1 MPDAT
6 ELCTTADLKT
16 LLGISTTSQDALL
29 AVVKAGVEKWAKT
42 FTGRDLL
49 TSSSPYTEYHNG
61 DGGGILRLDQHPIT
75 DIDSINI
82 DGARVFAAATAIPEA
97 DIISDARAQA
107 LGFVE
112 LLTYR
117 FSRGVKNVKVV
128 YSAGYATVPEDLSMA
143 VKQIVAKQFKVAEKK
158 MFAEGSY
165 QVGDTT
171 VTLSPDAFPKDA
183 LEVLRSYRRVAAF

>member
-6 ELCTTADLKT
+6 ELCSTADLKV
-16 LLGISTTSQDALL
+16 LLGISSASQDSLL
-29 AVVKAGVEKWAKT
+29 ALVKAGVEAWAKT

-49 TSSSPYTEYHNG
+49 VPSTPYTEYYDG
-61 DGGGILRLDQHPIT
+61 DETPILRLDQHPIVSVT
-75 DIDSINI
+75 SIHI
-82 DGARVFAAATAIPEA
+82 DGARTFSAAALVPAT
-97 DIISDARAQA
+97 DIIGDAKSYA

-128 YSAGYATVPEDLSMA
+128 YSAGYSTVPLDLSMA